1 MSIEALSMVLNHSQ
15 AKGAAKIVLLGI
27 ANHLGPDAHEGAWPS
42 QERLAS
48 YANITDRAVRK
59 SVKTL
64 VDLGE
69 LRVEVADG
77 VSRNQYKP
85 NRYWIQV
92 SCPPDC
98 DGSMWHRRVELS
110 NTQGGTFEQPGRN
123 FLTDRVEPQF
133 LLNSKEPS
141 VKTIK
146 NQDRFDEFWNA
157 YPKKVAKPKA
167 RQLWLKV
174 TKTHNR
180 QMLIDAAK
188 RYADNPKRD
197 PDFTLN
203 PTTWLS
209 QERWTD
215 EPPTPVKPSGPV
227 TILNM
232 YADEPCEHGEPLGED
247 KCPFCRRK

>member
-42 QERLAS
+42 QDRLAS

-59 SVKTL
+59 AVKTL

-110 NTQGGTFEQPGRN
+110 NTQGGTFEQSGRN
-123 FLTDRVEPQF
+123 LLTDRVEPEF

-141 VKTIK
+141 EKTK
-146 NQDRFDEFWNA
+146 YKQDRFEEFWQH
-157 YPKKVAKPKA
+157 YPRKEAKGRALKA
-167 RQLWLKV
+167 WEKAVKTTNRQLI
-174 TKTHNR
+174 
-180 QMLIDAAK
+180 IDAAEIYGK
-188 RYADNPKRD
+188 SYTGEYKFIPLPA
-197 PDFTLN
+197 
-203 PTTWLS
+203 TWLNDMK
-209 QERWTD
+209 WLD
-215 EPPTPVKPSGPV
+215 EPPPAARQGGPV

-232 YADEPCEHGEPLGED
+232 YADEPCEHGDPMGESR
-247 KCPFCRRK
+247 CALCRRK